1 LLYHLSHSRHFF
13 IHILAQ
19 FLAYNDF
26 DNTPNNGGRRKSWS
40 LHVQDWRVGDPTW
53 KGEKGKG
60 IIGAINYLASKGL
73 NVFSFLTFNV
83 GGDDKNC
90 FMYISSLNY
99 TRIDVSKTAQWDVL
113 FEHADSLGL
122 YMHFKLSEIENS
134 NTLDGG
140 ALGIQRKIYYREVIA
155 RYGHHL
161 ALNWNIGEEN
171 NNTDA
176 QRKEFAQY
184 FEAVDP
190 YDHPVVGLMIHVLIV
205 PTCSAV
211 VPQCLIKLFL
221 LSLNNRFYLF
231 STR

>member
-1 LLYHLSHSRHFF
+1 MHWHGMTTLVVQPLTHAHIFF
-13 IHILAQ
+13 IHTPAQ

-26 DNTPNNGGRRKSWS
+26 DNTPNTGRRRKGWNS
-40 LHVQDWRVGDPTW
+40 HVKDWRVGDPTW

-99 TRIDVSKTAQWDVL
+99 TRIDVSKTAQWEVL

-122 YMHFKLSEIENS
+122 YLHFKMSEYENP
-134 NTLDGG
+134 NHLDGG
-140 ALGIQRKIYYREVIA
+140 ELGTQRKVYYRELMA

-171 NNTDA
+171 QNTDT
-176 QRKEFAQY
+176 QRKEFFRY

-190 YDHPVVGLMIHVLIV
+190 YDHPVV
-205 PTCSAV
+205 
-211 VPQCLIKLFL
+211 
-221 LSLNNRFYLF
+221 SLTIRV
-231 STR
+231 S